1 MVRFLS
7 GSKKMECHEA
17 KPHRR
22 WGAKWLNYVWWVSL
36 GREHSESSSKGGKL
50 LSNKIGKKSLGH
62 RKQLVQMFLRG
73 NLLRYRST
81 VRSSWEA

>member
-7 GSKKMECHEA
+7 GSKKMECSEA
-17 KPHRR
+17 KPHRP
-22 WGAKWLNYVWWVSL
+22 WGAKWLNYVWWVFWGVDIQSQVAKEEDSCPIRL
-36 GREHSESSSKGGKL
+36 GRNL
-50 LSNKIGKKSLGH
+50 CGH
-62 RKQLVQMFLRG
+62 RKWLVQMSLRG

>member
-36 GREHSESSSKGGKL
+36 GRGHSESSSKGGGL

-62 RKQLVQMFLRG
+62 RKRLVQMSLRG
-73 NLLRYRST
+73 TFLGT
-81 VRSSWEA
+81 AAQ